1 MHSYKAG
8 NTIAKDMSDEE
19 ALAYAENN
27 SINVHEP
34 TADGQL
40 VAEALLDAPA
50 DDDEEVLPAR
60 EPTPPTKTPKGK
72 GRKSKGKDA
81 PTPVPVA
88 PAVSGPIVPPG
99 SAKPAA
105 APTDVSQNN
114 KRKRPGKKGKD
125 ADEPVA
131 SIEKEDEQ
139 PKGPK
144 SKKKKT

>member
-1 MHSYKAG
+1 M
-8 NTIAKDMSDEE
+8 TDEE
-19 ALAYAENN
+19 ALAYAEMNT
-27 SINVHEP
+27 INVHEP

-50 DDDEEVLPAR
+50 DDDDEVLPPR
-60 EPTPPTKTPKGK
+60 EPTPPLKTPKGK
-72 GRKSKGKDA
+72 PSRKAKGKDA
-81 PTPVPVA
+81 PTPVPAA

-105 APTDVSQNN
+105 APSDASPNN

-144 SKKKKT
+144 SKKKKA